1 LCRGLQLAN
10 SLLSKFNFDKAFAR
24 LLRLSG
30 HCSIGT
36 SPGRT
41 RPPCFDKKFR
51 RGKKKKEI
59 RMKKLWVCLAIGIVA
74 LSTGTAHAAQSSQ
87 STQSAQGDDCAAPPS
102 LPPMSKPPVTYGY
115 DIRPQA
121 LFDLEQ
127 MKQRFVCLA
136 EAIPADKYNWRPEE
150 GVRSIAEVYL
160 HITSNNYMIPEPLGV
175 AEVPAKYKAKDW
187 EKSTTD
193 KATIVAELRQ
203 SFDYA
208 IAAITKVP
216 STEIAT
222 SLPKLGPEANK
233 GDVEYLLVT
242 HMHEHLGQSIG
253 YARSVGVT
261 PPWTAAAEAAAKKKT
276 AEGKSAGQQPE

>member
-1 LCRGLQLAN
+1 
-10 SLLSKFNFDKAFAR
+10 
-24 LLRLSG
+24 
-30 HCSIGT
+30 
-36 SPGRT
+36 
-41 RPPCFDKKFR
+41 
-51 RGKKKKEI
+51 
-59 RMKKLWVCLAIGIVA
+59 MKKLWVCLAIGIVA
-74 LSTGTAHAAQSSQ
+74 LSTGSAHAAQSAQ
-87 STQSAQGDDCAAPPS
+87 STQSAQGDDCAAAPA

-160 HITSNNYMIPEPLGV
+160 HITSTNYTIPEPLGV

-193 KATIVAELRQ
+193 KAMIVAELRQ

-208 IAAITKVP
+208 IAAINKVP

-261 PPWTAAAEAAAKKKT
+261 PPWTVAAEAAAKKKA
-276 AEGKSAGQQPE
+276 AEGKPASQQPE